1 MYSQGLTSLR
11 PSLIVNSTTFPS
23 ILRLMGPKNQWVDGP
38 MTDDIDMPSNRMLVD
53 VKTNQAIHIATHLL
67 L

>member
-23 ILRLMGPKNQWVDGP
+23 ILRLMGPKNQWADGP